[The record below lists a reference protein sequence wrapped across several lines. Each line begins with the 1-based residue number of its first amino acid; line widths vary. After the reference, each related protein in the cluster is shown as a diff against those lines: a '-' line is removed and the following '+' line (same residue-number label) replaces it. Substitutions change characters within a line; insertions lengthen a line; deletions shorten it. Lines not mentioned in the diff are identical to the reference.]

1 MLDILKDLFG
11 SSAVRTGPAAA
22 AARTAVQ
29 AVPQVAQPI
38 PQGSTSAPVNM
49 GDFPAQKDVPE
60 MTNYPT
66 HRDNYQMNTPSESLA
81 GYEGLSIPQA
91 IGRNIGGMVD
101 LAQDA
106 SGYLVNT
113 VTNSAGEIADGVGA
127 VVEGGSKQIAH
138 SAGEVAETAS
148 EFANAFSDSTVAN
161 PAVLAAKL
169 EADADSKAYGE
180 GMVKYSQELAKLAKA
195 DSGVDKVISAAGEID
210 PIELDNVLTPEVKTK
225 VQLAADAVA
234 KAKGDGHSM
243 KDAMKG
249 ATGFLGDLF
258 NDPAIK
264 RALIYYTGSRLMG
277 YSGSGSGMA
286 AGQVLLQGWKTQDAM
301 GIKTADR
308 NAKAAADNAKAS
320 TLDLSKT
327 VTKFDPRTKQ
337 TVDVYQAPNGDTQIV
352 GTGKTYAAQTT
363 GFVDYK
369 KGHHKTFEDMDNEL
383 IAGTDAMIASTLANI
398 QKGSGDDG
406 DTQYTTRGANRV
418 DELFADGNAQR
429 ELLLMTT
436 RSMKAAGIDY
446 GTPEFQSAYKATIQ
460 TYMRDVANGKYEN
473 GDQPAMA
480 DMVGM
485 MTANWLKTDLKGE
498 GSVPEFILG
507 EKTWDGSNQYTKNFV
522 LPQADALKLHKQ
534 STLISNQLI
543 DQAIANGHSP
553 AKANAL
559 INKSKTLNKMGNI
572 FKNEVMSDPVAKK
585 FWMDKA
591 KGRGTNSFN
600 VWLNSAKL
608 GEEAKY
614 MGVSNPE
621 IRKLLS
627 TIYVKDFEPKTK

>member
-1 MLDILKDLFG
+1 MLDELQKLLGMDG
-11 SSAVRTGPAAA
+11 QTVAPVPT
-22 AARTAVQ
+22 Q
-29 AVPQVAQPI
+29 ATI
-38 PQGSTSAPVNM
+38 PQASVSAPVNM
-49 GDFPAQKDVPE
+49 GDFPTQMEVPE
-60 MTNYPT
+60 MTNYPAPQAG
-66 HRDNYQMNTPSESLA
+66 YSMNTPSESLA
-81 GYEGLSIPQA
+81 GYEGLTIPQA

-101 LAQDA
+101 IAQDA

-113 VTNSAGEIADGVGA
+113 AANSAGEIVDGVGT
-127 VVEGGSKQIAH
+127 VIEGGSKQIAH
-138 SAGEVAETAS
+138 SAGEVADTAS
-148 EFANAFSDSTVAN
+148 EFAGAFGDSNIPN
-161 PAVLAAKL
+161 PAELAIHL
-169 EADADSKAYGE
+169 ENTEDQKAYGE
-180 GMVKYSQELAKLAKA
+180 GMVKYSEELSKLAKA
-195 DSGVDKVISAAGEID
+195 DSGVDKVISTAAEID
-210 PIELDNVLTPEVKTK
+210 PVELDKTLTPEVKAK
-225 VQLAADAVA
+225 VQQAADAVA

-243 KDAMKG
+243 KEAMQG

-301 GIKTADR
+301 GVKAADR
-308 NAKAAADNAKAS
+308 NATAQLAKAKAS
-320 TLDLSKT
+320 TLDMSKT

-337 TVDVYQAPNGDTQIV
+337 LVEVYQAPNGDTQIV
-352 GTGKTYAAQTT
+352 GTDKTYAAKST

-369 KGHHKTFEDMDNEL
+369 KGQHKTFEDMDNDL

-398 QKGSGDDG
+398 KKGSGDDG
-406 DTQYTTRGANRV
+406 TTQYTTRGANRA

-436 RSMKAAGIDY
+436 RSMKGAGIDY

-507 EKTWDGSNQYTKNFV
+507 EKTWDGGNEYTDNFV

-553 AKANAL
+553 AKANSL

-572 FKNEVMSDPVAKK
+572 FKNEVMSDPEARK
-585 FWMDKA
+585 FWKDRA

-600 VWLNSAKL
+600 AWLNSAKL

-627 TIYVKDFEPKTK
+627 TLYVKDFEPKTK

>member
-11 SSAVRTGPAAA
+11 SSVVRTGAPAA

-29 AVPQVAQPI
+29 AVPQVAQAVPMVAEAIPAMLSQGQAPVAAAPLAPVPQTSARPNQQQVAPIRVPTEGVI
-38 PQGSTSAPVNM
+38 PQR
-49 GDFPAQKDVPE
+49 DVAAKGF
-60 MTNYPT
+60 T
-66 HRDNYQMNTPSESLA
+66 
-81 GYEGLSIPQA
+81 
-91 IGRNIGGMVD
+91 GGTTD
-101 LAQDA
+101 LAAERDA
-106 SGYLVNT
+106 EAL
-113 VTNSAGEIADGVGA
+113 
-127 VVEGGSKQIAH
+127 
-138 SAGEVAETAS
+138 
-148 EFANAFSDSTVAN
+148 ANAEK
-161 PAVLAAKL
+161 LAAMAV
-169 EADADSKAYGE
+169 EDPDVDNVIAN
-180 GMVKYSQELAKLAKA
+180 AK
-195 DSGVDKVISAAGEID
+195 DID
-210 PIELDNVLTPEVKTK
+210 PIELDKTLTPEVKTK

-308 NAKAAADNAKAS
+308 NAATATAKAKAS
-320 TLDLSKT
+320 ALDMSKT
-327 VTKFDPRTKQ
+327 VTKYDPRTKQ
-337 TVDVYQAPNGDTQIV
+337 LVDVYQAPNGDTQIV
-352 GTGKTYAAQTT
+352 GTDKIYAAKTT

-369 KGHHKTFEDMDNEL
+369 KGQHKTFEDMDNDL

-406 DTQYTTRGANRV
+406 TTQYTTRGANRA

-436 RSMKAAGIDY
+436 RSMKDAGIDY

-507 EKTWDGSNQYTKNFV
+507 EKTWDGSNEYTDNFV

-543 DQAIANGHSP
+543 DLAIANGHSP

-559 INKSKTLNKMGNI
+559 INKSKTLNKMGDI
-572 FKNEVMSDPVAKK
+572 FKNKVMSNPEAKK
-585 FWMDKA
+585 FWKDRA

-600 VWLNSAKL
+600 AWLNSQKL

-621 IRKLLS
+621 IRKLLGTLYNS
-627 TIYVKDFEPKTK
+627 EFE

>member
-1 MLDILKDLFG
+1 MLDELKKLLGMDG
-11 SSAVRTGPAAA
+11 QTVAP
-22 AARTAVQ
+22 
-29 AVPQVAQPI
+29 VPTVPTQEAI
-38 PQGSTSAPVNM
+38 PQGSVSAPVNM
-49 GDFPAQKDVPE
+49 GDFPTQMEVPE
-60 MTNYPT
+60 MTDYPRN
-66 HRDNYQMNTPSESLA
+66 RDYYRINTPSDSLA
-81 GYEGLSIPQA
+81 GYEGLTIPQA
-91 IGRNIGGMVD
+91 VGRNIGGMVD

-113 VTNSAGEIADGVGA
+113 VTNSAGEIADGVGT
-127 VVEGGSKQIAH
+127 VIEGGSKQIAH
-138 SAGEVAETAS
+138 SAAGVSDTAS
-148 EFANAFSDSTVAN
+148 EFANAFSDSKVAN

-169 EADADSKAYGE
+169 EEDADSKAYGE
-180 GMVKYSQELAKLAKA
+180 GMVKYSQELSKLAKEDA
-195 DSGVDKVISAAGEID
+195 GVDKVISAAGEID
-210 PIELDNVLTPEVKTK
+210 PIELDKTLTPEAKTK
-225 VQLAADAVA
+225 VQQAADAIV
-234 KAKGDGHSM
+234 KAKGDNHSM

-249 ATGFLGDLF
+249 ASGFLGDLF

-308 NAKAAADNAKAS
+308 NAKAQEDKDKAA
-320 TLDLSKT
+320 TLDMSKT
-327 VTKFDPRTKQ
+327 VTKYDPRTKQ
-337 TVDVYQAPNGDTQIV
+337 LVEVYQAPNGDTQIV
-352 GTGKTYAAQTT
+352 GTDKIYAAKTT

-369 KGHHKTFEDMDNEL
+369 KGQHKTFEDMDNDL

-398 QKGSGDDG
+398 QRGSGDDG
-406 DTQYTTRGANRV
+406 TTQYTTRGANRV

-460 TYMRDVANGKYEN
+460 NYMRDVANGKYEN

-507 EKTWDGSNQYTKNFV
+507 EKTWDGSNEYTKNFV
-522 LPQADALKLHKQ
+522 LPQRDSLRLHKQ

-543 DQAIANGHSP
+543 DLAIANGHSP
-553 AKANAL
+553 AKANSL
-559 INKSKTLNKMGNI
+559 INKSKTLNKMGAI
-572 FKNEVMSDPVAKK
+572 FKNKVMSNPEAKK
-585 FWMDKA
+585 FWMGKA
-591 KGRGTNSFN
+591 EGTGTNSFN
-600 VWLNSAKL
+600 AWLNSQKL

-627 TIYVKDFEPKTK
+627 TLYNSEFE